1 MDLAEFANNK
11 ATKLRLHFRASLPS
25 TQIEQSVM
33 QSTLAGTL
41 LNAGAC
47 ILTVERLSGTLLN
60 TGVCILTVEHSA
72 A

>member
-1 MDLAEFANNK
+1 
-11 ATKLRLHFRASLPS
+11 
-25 TQIEQSVM
+25 M